1 MAVGGAPT
9 AIGMTMTTIAT
20 ATVTVTVT
28 ARHVNHGYPSPI
40 VSVFEAQYS

>member
-1 MAVGGAPT
+1 
-9 AIGMTMTTIAT
+9 MTTIAT
-20 ATVTVTVT
+20 ATVTVTVTVT